1 MKTGLKIRTILFVA
15 ILLSSSLLG
24 QLKEITAPNMISE
37 ANIYEEADKNLYS
50 TLVTFKFN
58 KKMIDIERG
67 ERLINTN
74 GILFPRFKQ
83 LLNSLREKYGEFSIT
98 KSVPNASWGDTLAT
112 NKRTNERVRVN
123 DLSQIYR
130 LEFENKVPIDEVV
143 KMLES
148 SENIE
153 YAEGPVVAYLT
164 TSPND
169 SYYQD
174 EDYRWSFDV
183 INAEKAWDNLGG
195 NYGGHGIITAG
206 VVGALTNNST
216 DIASLG
222 WNVNLLLNNL

>member
-1 MKTGLKIRTILFVA
+1 MKTLLKIRIVLLATIL
-15 ILLSSSLLG
+15 ISGSLMG

-37 ANIYEEADKNLYS
+37 ANIYEDADKNLYS

-67 ERLINTN
+67 ERIINAN
-74 GILFPRFKQ
+74 GILFPGFKQ

-112 NKRTNERVRVN
+112 NRRTNEIVRVN

-130 LEFENKVPIDEVV
+130 IEFENKVPIDEIV
-143 KMLES
+143 KILES

-153 YAEGPVVAYLT
+153 YAEGPVVVYLT

-169 SYYQD
+169 PYYQD
-174 EDYRWSFDV
+174 QDYRWSFDV
-183 INAEKAWDNLGG
+183 INAEKAWD
-195 NYGGHGIITAG
+195 ITTGSPLIVLDSAIVM
-206 VVGALTNNST
+206 VV
-216 DIASLG
+216 
-222 WNVNLLLNNL
+222 